1 MSPLQHSCEVP
12 IPTASSGRY
21 AGIAAELTS
30 HPGMR
35 EGDAGARVWLGFCY
49 IGASGSI
56 NGCTLRMCLCGFGQV
71 MADLIQSRGKA
82 SRHGA
87 CRSLR
92 KIGAEQNP
100 LYPPEV
106 RLYPSLSLSLSAFQL
121 EATTTPPVSLSG
133 RPVCPRFRRAQLVGH
148 LQTASSFAMPPRV

>member
-30 HPGMR
+30 HPGMW

-106 RLYPSLSLSLSAFQL
+106 RLYPSLSLSLCLPARGNNYPSSVPVGKAGVSKVSACS
-121 EATTTPPVSLSG
+121 VS
-133 RPVCPRFRRAQLVGH
+133 RA
-148 LQTASSFAMPPRV
+148 FAA